1 MAVNMGFGGTVV
13 KTADGYLFSAG
24 DACRVYGMHIIS
36 GAGVGGGGVV
46 ELLDGG
52 SSGTSKIKET
62 GTANSGFTPPLYE
75 NGMRFDTDCYVN
87 VDANVESVSIQ
98 CIKEL

>member
-1 MAVNMGFGGTVV
+1 MAVNMGFGGTIV
-13 KTADGYLFSAG
+13 KTADGYLFSAS

-36 GAGVGGGGVV
+36 KAGGGGVV

-52 SSGTSKIKET
+52 SSGTSKAKET
-62 GTANSGFTPPLYE
+62 GTASSGFTPPLYE